1 MASMENKADLD
12 VSNDIISLVLPLV
25 SYPDEIKVIRTD
37 SEDKRLEKEQN
48 YIVLCRKEDIGKLI
62 GRHGVI
68 SDSIRTLLNV
78 SIKNMRK
85 RIHVKFMTEEE
96 YSQSNTEQTT
106 EE

>member
-1 MASMENKADLD
+1 MANMEIKADLD
-12 VSNDIISLVLPLV
+12 LTNDISSLVLPLV
-25 SYPDEIKVIRTD
+25 TYPDDLKVIRAD
-37 SEDKRLEKEQN
+37 SEDKRLDKEQN

-85 RIHVKFMTEEE
+85 RIHVKFMTKDEYEEK
-96 YSQSNTEQTT
+96 SQEK
-106 EE
+106 